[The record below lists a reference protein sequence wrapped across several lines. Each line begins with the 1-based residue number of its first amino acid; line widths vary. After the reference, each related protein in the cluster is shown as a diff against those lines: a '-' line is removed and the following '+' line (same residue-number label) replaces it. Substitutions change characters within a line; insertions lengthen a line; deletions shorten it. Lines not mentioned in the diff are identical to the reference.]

1 MAAHEGSYYIRLMV
15 LDQPGVLADISAVL
29 RDHEVSIESLIQRG
43 RNPGQA
49 VPIVLTSHDTTEARH
64 ARCARTDRRSA
75 AVLEPPRM
83 IRIERS

>member
-43 RNPGQA
+43 RNPDQP
-49 VPIVLTSHDTTEARH
+49 VPIVLTSHDTTEARD
-64 ARCARTDRRSA
+64 ARRAGPHRGSA
-75 AVLEPPRM
+75 GVLEPPRM
-83 IRIERS
+83 IRIERP